1 MLEFII
7 EFIGGIIEIIV
18 DPFLDKWGNKVISKL
33 KRK

>member
-1 MLEFII
+1 MLEFLI

-18 DPFLDKWGNKVISKL
+18 DPFLDKWGTKIISKF

>member
-1 MLEFII
+1 MLEFLI

-18 DPFLDKWGNKVISKL
+18 DPFLDQWGNKIISKF